1 MRGKPVTI
9 MGQIVPGSVSNGNGK
24 ATAGRVMSAVRWS
37 TAALPRARQFGYWRE
52 MVCEAL
58 LGISSETAVRD
69 GFRGDIALRP
79 LGALAVARIGSQAQS
94 VRRTEA
100 DIAGSGQPGYCVN
113 LQLSGTGRTSQ
124 DGRVAITGPGELT
137 IIDKSQPFT
146 LEFGDDYRQLSF
158 HVPES
163 LLRVQLDR
171 PVPTATRIA
180 TITGVGAALRH
191 TLQVLGQG
199 GLTESSAGRLAV
211 HACGLVAVAAD
222 EPAALG
228 PAGRYRAGQLDAALA
243 DIAEHLA
250 DDDLCPA
257 TTAARLGISVR
268 HLHQLF
274 AGHERTFGA
283 EARRQR
289 LEQAHRDLADPAR
302 SGFRVAD
309 IAAEAG
315 FADVTHFHR
324 VFRQAFG
331 YTPAGLRRQSGAGPA
346 GPARARR
353 GRAAAV

>member
-1 MRGKPVTI
+1 MNAA
-9 MGQIVPGSVSNGNGK
+9 Q
-24 ATAGRVMSAVRWS
+24 WS

-52 MVCEAL
+52 MICEAL
-58 LGISSETAVRD
+58 LGLSSETAVRD
-69 GFRGDIALRP
+69 GFRGDITLRP

-113 LQLSGTGRTSQ
+113 LQLSGVGRTSQ

-137 IIDKSQPFT
+137 IIDKSRPFT
-146 LEFGDDYRQLSF
+146 LDFGEDYRQLSL

-163 LLRVQLDR
+163 LLQVQLDR
-171 PVPTATRIA
+171 PVPTATRIS
-180 TITGVGAALRH
+180 TVTGVGAALRH
-191 TLQVLGQG
+191 TLAVLGQG

-211 HACGLVAVAAD
+211 HACGLVAVAVDQPAGLA
-222 EPAALG
+222 PAA
-228 PAGRYRAGQLDAALA
+228 RYRAGQLDAALA

-257 TTAARLGISVR
+257 TTAGRLGISVR
-268 HLHQLF
+268 QLHQLF
-274 AGHERTFGA
+274 ASHERTFGA

-324 VFRQAFG
+324 VFRQAYG
-331 YTPAGLRRQSGAGPA
+331 YTPAGLRRGSGAGPGAA
-346 GPARARR
+346 GRPHP
-353 GRAAAV
+353 GHVVPV